1 MLLSFAGTGK
11 QDVFRFGRIR
21 GGRVDI
27 VLILLVGIAVMVTLG
42 AHQTERRPG
51 GRRGGFVGVRR
62 RAFMESSA
70 RGGGG
75 SGGHHRILLL
85 LLSIIGVFIGC
96 ETRVS
101 LKG

>member
-42 AHQTERRPG
+42 THQTERRRG

-85 LLSIIGVFIGC
+85 LSIIGVFIGC